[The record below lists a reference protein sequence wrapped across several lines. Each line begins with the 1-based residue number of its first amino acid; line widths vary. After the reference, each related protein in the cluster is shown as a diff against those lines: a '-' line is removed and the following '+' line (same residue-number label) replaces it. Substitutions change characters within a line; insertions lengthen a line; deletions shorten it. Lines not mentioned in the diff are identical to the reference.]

1 MERGERFYYIH
12 RKLRS
17 GACLP
22 LQHFLDQLEVSRATF
37 KRDIEYL
44 RDRYRAPIVYDRD
57 AGGYRYDRSDA
68 EDARFE
74 LPGLWFSP
82 EELHGLLTMDALMQ
96 QMDHEMLGEPL
107 SLLRRRLVDL
117 LGEQGIALE
126 QLQKRV
132 HVFQTGVRRRLSTS
146 FPTVAQAVMTR
157 RRLHMR
163 YWTRSRDSVTER
175 DVSPQRLIFYRG
187 NWYLDGWC
195 HLREGLRNFS
205 VDAIVHVEMLD
216 DDAIDVDEATLQA
229 ELGAAY
235 GIFSG
240 QPDQWAELRFSAER
254 SRWVRDELWHPEQES
269 TVDELGRCTLR
280 IPFHHDEELVMDIL
294 RHGREVE
301 VLAPAALRERVLA
314 AAAS

>member
-12 RKLRS
+12 RRLRS

-22 LQHFLDQLEVSRATF
+22 LQHFLDHLEVSRATF

-57 AGGYRYDRSDA
+57 AGGYRYDRA
-68 EDARFE
+68 NPNDARFE

-96 QMDHEMLGEPL
+96 QMDQEMLGEPL
-107 SLLRRRLVDL
+107 ALLRQRLVDL

-132 HVFQTGVRRRLSTS
+132 HVFQTGVRRRISSS
-146 FPTVAQAVMTR
+146 FPTVAHAVMTR
-157 RRLHMR
+157 RRLRMR

-175 DVSPQRLIFYRG
+175 VVSPQRLIFYRG

-195 HLREGLRNFS
+195 HLRDGLRNFS
-205 VDAIVHVEMLD
+205 VDAIVEVEPLT
-216 DDAIDVDEATLQA
+216 DDALDIEAGTLQA

-240 QPDQWAELRFSAER
+240 QPDQWAVLRFSAER
-254 SRWVRDELWHPEQES
+254 SRWVKDELWHPEQES
-269 TVDELGRCTLR
+269 SVDAQGCCTLR
-280 IPFHHDEELVMDIL
+280 IPYHHDEELVGEIL

-301 VLAPAALRERVLA
+301 VLAPEALRKRVRE
-314 AAAS
+314 AASR